1 MWKVRIPQIFS
12 DMESGVETKSND
24 TSIIILGA
32 GGHSSSVASVAI
44 SAGFKIRAFVDPLC
58 QLGNHLGVPS
68 YSSIT
73 QIENF
78 ASYSFTI
85 AVGDNSKRQEIY
97 ERAIEEFGSLRFPIL
112 AHQSSVISSF
122 SEVAEGTVIMP
133 LSIVGH
139 NSVVGKFCILNTRS
153 SLDHDCLM
161 QDFSS
166 LAPGAIT
173 SGLVTIGTRSAVSLG
188 AVIKQ
193 RVTIGNDTII
203 GANSYVNQDIESNCI
218 AYGTPAKKIRFRN
231 SKDSYLD

>member
-1 MWKVRIPQIFS
+1 VA
-12 DMESGVETKSND
+12 TKLNK
-24 TSIIILGA
+24 TSIILLGA

-44 SAGFKIRAFVDPLC
+44 SAGFRIRAFVDPLR
-58 QLGNHLGVPS
+58 QIENHLGFPFFN
-68 YSSIT
+68 SIT
-73 QIENF
+73 QIDHF
-78 ASYSFTI
+78 DSYSFAM

-97 ERAIEEFGSLRFPIL
+97 EGAVEEFGSLHFPIL

-122 SEVAEGTVIMP
+122 SKVAEGTVIMP
-133 LSIVGH
+133 HSIVGA

-193 RVTIGNDTII
+193 RVTIGNDTVI
-203 GANSYVNQDIESNCI
+203 GANSYVNQDIENNCI

-231 SKDSYLD
+231 SKDTYLD

>member
-1 MWKVRIPQIFS
+1 MKTRLSEAF
-12 DMESGVETKSND
+12 
-24 TSIIILGA
+24 IIILGA

-44 SAGFKIRAFVDPLC
+44 SAGYKIRAFVDPLR
-58 QLGNHLGVPS
+58 QLHNHLGFPS
-68 YSSIT
+68 FNSIT
-73 QIENF
+73 QIANF
-78 ASYSFTI
+78 SSYSFAI

-97 ERAIEEFGSLRFPIL
+97 ERTIEDFGSLRFPIL

-122 SEVAEGTVIMP
+122 STVAEGTVIMP
-133 LSIVGH
+133 HSIVGA
-139 NSVVGKFCILNTRS
+139 NSVIGKFCILNTRS
-153 SLDHDCLM
+153 SLDHDGVM

-193 RVTIGNDTII
+193 KVKIGNDTVI

-231 SKDSYLD
+231 RNDPYLD